1 MIFIK
6 NIDEKKIN
14 DDFVKKTLK
23 TILCILET
31 IGIADLGYIL
41 YLFLQQFLMITLK
54 LLHMK
59 SKNVIKFNNICEIV
73 VFILAI
79 MLIILFF
86 ITFSYKISKKWNK
99 KYTIVEKTI
108 PKEKNNNKYHTQV
121 AKTVINVYL
130 TMMLGILS
138 LNIISSMFYS
148 AHGTS
153 NQRAL
158 SKMFSNGGFQLW
170 YVVILSLI
178 IAPIIEEI
186 LIRFTSLGFLRHKL
200 MNIWNSSNMQH
211 SVFRRQL
218 LNISLW
224 LFSSICFSLLHSPN
238 GIFSFL
244 EYFWMGICFGYVYL
258 RYDDV
263 RASIAIH
270 TLNNVVALLQMFLV
284 IG

>member
-14 DDFVKKTLK
+14 DNFVKKSLK
-23 TILCILET
+23 SLIYILET
-31 IGIADLGYIL
+31 MGIAGLGYIL

-54 LLHMK
+54 LLYMK
-59 SKNVIKFNNICEIV
+59 SKSGIELNNICEIMI
-73 VFILAI
+73 FILAI
-79 MLIILFF
+79 ILIILFF
-86 ITFSYKISKKWNK
+86 ITFSYKISKKWNE
-99 KYTIVEKTI
+99 KYVIVKETIS
-108 PKEKNNNKYHTQV
+108 KEKNGEKYHIKV
-121 AKTVINVYL
+121 AKTVINAYL
-130 TMMLGILS
+130 TMMLGIFL

-148 AHGTS
+148 THGTN

-186 LIRFTSLGFLRHKL
+186 LIRFTNLGFLRHKL
-200 MNIWNSSNMQH
+200 MSIWNSSNLQH
-211 SVFRRQL
+211 STIQSQS

-224 LFSSICFSLLHSPN
+224 LFSSMCFSLLHSPN

-244 EYFWMGICFGYVYL
+244 EYFWMGVCFGYVYL
-258 RYDDV
+258 RYDDI

-270 TLNNVVALLQMFLV
+270 ILNNVVALSQMFLV

>member
-6 NIDEKKIN
+6 NTDNRKSN
-14 DDFVKKTLK
+14 DDFVKKALK
-23 TILCILET
+23 MILYILET
-31 IGIADLGYIL
+31 IVIAGLGYIL

-54 LLHMK
+54 LLYVK
-59 SKNVIKFNNICEIV
+59 SKSGIKIDNICEIMA
-73 VFILAI
+73 FILAMI
-79 MLIILFF
+79 LIILLF
-86 ITFSYKISKKWNK
+86 ITFSYKISKKWNE
-99 KYTIVEKTI
+99 KYIIDEKAI
-108 PKEKNNNKYHTQV
+108 PREKNNKKYHIKV
-121 AKTVINVYL
+121 AKTVINTYL
-130 TMMLGILS
+130 TMMLGILL

-148 AHGTS
+148 THGTN

-186 LIRFTSLGFLRHKL
+186 LIRFTNLGFLRHKL
-200 MNIWNSSNMQH
+200 MNIWNSNNLQH
-211 SVFRRQL
+211 SVFQRKL

>member
-23 TILCILET
+23 TILYILET

-59 SKNVIKFNNICEIV
+59 SKNGITLNNICEIV

-108 PKEKNNNKYHTQV
+108 PKEKNNKKYHTQV

-130 TMMLGILS
+130 TMMLGILL

-148 AHGTS
+148 THGTN

-158 SKMFSNGGFQLW
+158 SRMFSNGGFQLW

-186 LIRFTSLGFLRHKL
+186 LIRFTNLGFLRHKL

-211 SVFRRQL
+211 PVFRRQL

-224 LFSSICFSLLHSPN
+224 LFSSICFSLLHGPN

-258 RYDDV
+258 RYDDI

-270 TLNNVVALLQMFLV
+270 TLNNVIALLQMFLV

>member
-6 NIDEKKIN
+6 NTDNRKSN

-23 TILCILET
+23 TILYILET
-31 IGIADLGYIL
+31 IVIAGLGYIL

-54 LLHMK
+54 LLYVK
-59 SKNVIKFNNICEIV
+59 SKSGIKIDNICEIMT
-73 VFILAI
+73 FILAMI
-79 MLIILFF
+79 LIILLF
-86 ITFSYKISKKWNK
+86 ITFSYKISKKWNE
-99 KYTIVEKTI
+99 KYIIVEKAI
-108 PKEKNNNKYHTQV
+108 PREKNNKKYHIQV
-121 AKTVINVYL
+121 AKTVINTYL
-130 TMMLGILS
+130 TMMLGILL

-148 AHGTS
+148 THGTN

-186 LIRFTSLGFLRHKL
+186 LIRFTNLGFLRHKL

-211 SVFRRQL
+211 SVFQRKS

>member
-14 DDFVKKTLK
+14 DNFVKKTLK

-59 SKNVIKFNNICEIV
+59 SKNVIKLDNICEIV

-153 NQRAL
+153 NQRTL

-186 LIRFTSLGFLRHKL
+186 LIRFTNLGFLRHKL
-200 MNIWNSSNMQH
+200 MNIWNSSNIQH